1 MSLASCAVSNLVPTT
16 YVASSNQ
23 LLPLTIKDAL
33 DLTTF
38 PLWQIPLRCARSEYQ
53 TLLMNHILPAD
64 SVKILLDNKSD
75 MT

>member
-1 MSLASCAVSNLVPTT
+1 MSPASCVVSNLLPTT

-38 PLWQIPLRCARSEYQ
+38 PLWQIPLKYARNEYQ
-53 TLLMNHILPAD
+53 TLRMNHILPAD
-64 SVKILLDNKSD
+64 SVKILLENKSD